1 MATSGSVDY
10 GVTFTA
16 NTIIQSSLE
25 DLGIM
30 AAGDT
35 TSSTT
40 FTDHSAGALIKLNL
54 LVKQY
59 GYPTDGSAGMQAWA
73 IKRAYLFLQTGQAV
87 YTLGPTTTE
96 TGATNKWA
104 AAYST
109 TTLSQDEAAS
119 QSTITVADNGIT
131 IASGNRIGLEL
142 DSGAIHW
149 TTVSGSVTDNG
160 ATIDVPITTATTGAA
175 ALGNRVF
182 VYAHAAT
189 NQGRRPLEIISV
201 VLRSTDGTDSPPLRA
216 IRTTEE
222 YEANPTK
229 GADGQPTAFY
239 YERTLKDG
247 TLYFDSEPT
256 DVTQVARITYRSPFE
271 DFDTAANDDAD
282 FDPVWGRALVH
293 SLSYELCPRFGLD
306 ARMPAIKALR
316 DEALGIA
323 RNALP
328 EVSDAHFMP
337 GEPDY

>member
-16 NTIIQSSLE
+16 NTIIQSALE

-30 AAGDT
+30 ASGDT

-73 IKRAYLFLQTGQAV
+73 IKRAYLFLQTGEAV
-87 YTLGPTTTE
+87 YTLGPTTTA
-96 TGATNKWA
+96 TGATSKWA
-104 AAYST
+104 NAYVT
-109 TTLSQDEAAS
+109 T
-119 QSTITVADNGIT
+119 T
-131 IASGNRIGLEL
+131 IASAEAAGQTVLSLTSSTGILDTYRIGIEL
-142 DSGAIHW
+142 DTGAMQW
-149 TTVSGSVTDNG
+149 TTVSGAPAGNDVTV
-160 ATIDVPITTATTGAA
+160 AVALTSAA
-175 ALGNRVF
+175 AAGNRVF
-182 VYAHAAT
+182 VYDDTAT
-189 NQGRRPLEIISV
+189 VQGRRPLEIISL
-201 VLRSTDGTDSPPLRA
+201 VLRSTDGTDSPPLRP

-229 GADGQPTAFY
+229 GADGQPTAYY

-271 DFDTAANDDAD
+271 DFDSAANDDAD

-328 EVSDAHFMP
+328 EVSDAYFQP